1 MEIDVAVYNTDDRTP
16 YGQITLPAAQ
26 QAWEHLSYDAFKVW
40 LRFMLDRDYTECGKR
55 FNREISSTALKELG
69 AQHYLRKS
77 DDQSYWV
84 FNVMGKQ

>member
-1 MEIDVAVYNTDDRTP
+1 MKRSFTVYNEDNR
-16 YGQITLPAAQ
+16 GIWGRITITAAEE
-26 QAWEHLSYDAFKVW
+26 AGRVLTYSAFKVW

-55 FNREISSTALKELG
+55 FRREISSNALKELG